1 MVLGESKGGCYE
13 NSVSYSQNL
22 FSLAVMSMNSSKV
35 FNKVNPP
42 PAPILDKENLNFYFH
57 TTLWLPQKVLWYDI
71 MAQWDKIVS
80 AWQN

>member
-42 PAPILDKENLNFYFH
+42 PAPTWTKR
-57 TTLWLPQKVLWYDI
+57 T
-71 MAQWDKIVS
+71 
-80 AWQN
+80 